1 MNIEIVHADSN
12 FEREPLKKP
21 FGFKGGSMNEIW
33 QTAVLVSSQTGHT
46 KIGLNTQN
54 VLWSDAQV
62 FAGFSEAAGN
72 AMMYAVT
79 DFALQHVCG
88 LNFQSPIELQD
99 MIIDDISEYAQK
111 VTGDI
116 DLKRSFV
123 LNALVGLDLAAWLVY
138 AAENNLRTFDQLVP
152 DDFKSALRCKHQR
165 VAAIPL
171 ISYGVSVQEI
181 GKLIANGHFFM
192 KIKLG
197 QSGTQEEMLSKD
209 KARLLE
215 IHQAVGSLDTPY
227 TQNGKIPYYFDANG
241 RYESRELFLQF
252 LDYADKLGALEQIA
266 IVEEPF
272 PEELEESVADIP
284 VRIAADESVHTDV
297 DALRRI
303 EMGYSAFALKPIAK
317 TLSMTLKIAKIAYI
331 HNIPCFCAD
340 LTVNPI
346 LADWNK
352 NVAARLTPFP
362 GMKNMGLMESN
373 GSQNYREW
381 ERMKSYHP
389 AHGAQWIDIVDGCFV
404 LDDEFY
410 QRSGGIFETSPHY
423 HALFNVERE

>member
-1 MNIEIVHADSN
+1 MNIEIVHVDSN
-12 FEREPLKKP
+12 FEREPLNKP

-33 QTAVLVSSQTGHT
+33 QTAILVTSQTGHI

-54 VLWSDAQV
+54 VLWSDARV
-62 FAGFSEAAGN
+62 FAGFSEAAAN
-72 AMMYAVT
+72 AMMYSVT

-88 LNFQSPIELQD
+88 LNFRTPIELLD
-99 MIIDDISEYAQK
+99 MILDDISEYAQK

-123 LNALVGLDLAAWLVY
+123 LNSLVGLDLAAWLLY
-138 AAENNLRTFDQLVP
+138 AAENDLTTFDQLVP
-152 DDFKSALRCKHQR
+152 DDFKAALRCKHHR

-171 ISYGVSVQEI
+171 ISYGVSAKEI
-181 GKLIANGHFFM
+181 GNLIKKGHFFM

-215 IHQAVGSLDTPY
+215 IHKALGSLETPH
-227 TQNGKIPYYFDANG
+227 TLNGKIPYYFDANG
-241 RYESRELFLQF
+241 RYESKELLLQF
-252 LDYADKLGALEQIA
+252 LDYADKVGALPHIA
-266 IVEEPF
+266 LLEEPF

-284 VRIAADESVHTDV
+284 VRVAADESVHTDA

-317 TLSMTLKIAKIAYI
+317 TLSMTLKIAKTAYI
-331 HNIPCFCAD
+331 HNIACFCAD
-340 LTVNPI
+340 LTVNPV

-352 NVAARLTPFP
+352 NVAARLTTFP
-362 GMKNMGLMESN
+362 GMKQMGLMESN
-373 GSQNYREW
+373 GAQNYREW
-381 ERMKSYHP
+381 ERMKSFHP

-410 QRSGGIFETSPHY
+410 QRSGGIFETSSHY
-423 HALFNVERE
+423 DALFNAERE